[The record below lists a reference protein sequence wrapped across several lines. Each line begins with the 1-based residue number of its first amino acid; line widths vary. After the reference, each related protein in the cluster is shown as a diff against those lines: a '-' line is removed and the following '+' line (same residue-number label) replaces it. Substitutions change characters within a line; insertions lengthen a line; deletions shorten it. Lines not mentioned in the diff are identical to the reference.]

1 MTKLS
6 QGLYDRL
13 ILNAELAEINHLI
26 DEGRAT
32 VQTPSFVENRE
43 YLLTELM
50 NRLPELL
57 DEISLS
63 KDSSSDKNQAEI
75 KLISTLLKNARIEE
89 KAELE
94 TNFIAQPPQVLRS
107 IHEPNMPGIFPIT
120 DLRTPWLFSSS
131 RSEPTLLHELI
142 AELQAVDT
150 VEILVSFITWSGVRK
165 IIDVLKQATAI
176 DATGKSR
183 TQFRILTTTYIG
195 ATEARA
201 VNALAE
207 LPNVELRISLDGR
220 RTRLHAKAW
229 IFNRNSGFGTAFIG
243 SANLSESALISGI
256 EWTVKLTQISNEPI
270 FKNAQAHFE
279 TLWNDGEFLHYDPH
293 NLDHRNALE
302 KALHAESRH
311 GKTNPNN
318 SELIAIQTWFD
329 LSPKPYQQEMLDRLA
344 AERLHQ
350 RYRNLLV
357 AATGTGKTVVAA
369 FDYARLAKEKRLYV
383 IHSG

>member
-107 IHEPNMPGIFPIT
+107 IHEPNMP
-120 DLRTPWLFSSS
+120 
-131 RSEPTLLHELI
+131 
-142 AELQAVDT
+142 
-150 VEILVSFITWSGVRK
+150 
-165 IIDVLKQATAI
+165 
-176 DATGKSR
+176 
-183 TQFRILTTTYIG
+183 
-195 ATEARA
+195 
-201 VNALAE
+201 
-207 LPNVELRISLDGR
+207 
-220 RTRLHAKAW
+220 
-229 IFNRNSGFGTAFIG
+229 
-243 SANLSESALISGI
+243 
-256 EWTVKLTQISNEPI
+256 
-270 FKNAQAHFE
+270 
-279 TLWNDGEFLHYDPH
+279 
-293 NLDHRNALE
+293 
-302 KALHAESRH
+302 
-311 GKTNPNN
+311 
-318 SELIAIQTWFD
+318 
-329 LSPKPYQQEMLDRLA
+329 
-344 AERLHQ
+344 
-350 RYRNLLV
+350 
-357 AATGTGKTVVAA
+357 
-369 FDYARLAKEKRLYV
+369 
-383 IHSG
+383 

>member
-120 DLRTPWLFSSS
+120 GLRTPWLFSSS
-131 RSEPTLLHELI
+131 RSEPALLHELI

-150 VEILVSFITWSGVRK
+150 VDILVSFM
-165 IIDVLKQATAI
+165 
-176 DATGKSR
+176 
-183 TQFRILTTTYIG
+183 
-195 ATEARA
+195 
-201 VNALAE
+201 AL
-207 LPNVELRISLDGR
+207 LRSCVY
-220 RTRLHAKAW
+220 
-229 IFNRNSGFGTAFIG
+229 F
-243 SANLSESALISGI
+243 
-256 EWTVKLTQISNEPI
+256 
-270 FKNAQAHFE
+270 
-279 TLWNDGEFLHYDPH
+279 
-293 NLDHRNALE
+293 
-302 KALHAESRH
+302 
-311 GKTNPNN
+311 
-318 SELIAIQTWFD
+318 
-329 LSPKPYQQEMLDRLA
+329 
-344 AERLHQ
+344 
-350 RYRNLLV
+350 
-357 AATGTGKTVVAA
+357 
-369 FDYARLAKEKRLYV
+369 
-383 IHSG
+383 